1 MRLFNRKP
9 RSSATTPSAPPST
22 STSVPSLH
30 KHDGSDH
37 EKPHLDKTGANETV
51 APADSRQNSIHTPNG
66 MEKRIAGIIEADADA
81 DADAH
86 ADAHAHAQA
95 EQEDQTEFPR
105 GLKLAAI
112 TVALGLS
119 VFCMALDNT
128 IIATAIPKITDQFKA
143 IGDVGWYGS
152 SYLLTTCAFQ
162 LFFGK
167 LYTFFSIKWV
177 YMTALLI
184 FEIGSAVC
192 GAAPNSI
199 ALIIGRAVAGIGA
212 AGIFAGAVL
221 IVANTVPLI
230 KRPIYMGL
238 FGGMYGIA
246 SVAGPLM
253 GGAFTDHLSWRWCFY
268 INLPVGAVTLLF
280 IGLFYHPTKR
290 ARALAG
296 STFKEKLDQFDL
308 YGTLVFLPMVVCL
321 LLALQWGGS
330 KYPWSNGRIIGLFVA
345 FGLLLIIFIAIQF
358 WKQDNGTVPPRI
370 IKYRTVWSSAWF
382 GASLGAAFFVFV
394 FYLPIWFQ
402 AIKGVS
408 ATKSGI
414 MNIPMILALVIV
426 SIVAGGIITV
436 VGYYTPFVIA
446 STVIMSIGAGLLTT
460 LQPNSGHSEWIGY
473 QAMFGIGVGLGM
485 QQTMIAIQAVLPAP
499 DIPVGTA
506 IVMFSQTLGGALF
519 ISVAQNVFQ
528 NGLLKHIISAAPNI
542 EPARV
547 LGTGATELVNVF
559 QGTDLQ
565 GVRKAYNDAIVE
577 TFYVSVAL
585 AALTIFGSAFFEW
598 RSVKGKKL
606 DMAAA

>member
-9 RSSATTPSAPPST
+9 TASATTPSAAPST

-30 KHDGSDH
+30 KDDGSDH
-37 EKPHLDKTGANETV
+37 EKSELEKTEPNEAV
-51 APADSRQNSIHTPNG
+51 VPADSRQNSIQNPNA
-66 MEKRIAGIIEADADA
+66 MEKRIEGIEADAD
-81 DADAH
+81 
-86 ADAHAHAQA
+86 AQA
-95 EQEDQTEFPR
+95 EQEDQTEFPH

-112 TVALGLS
+112 TIALCLS

-143 IGDVGWYGS
+143 IEDVGWYGS

-177 YMTALLI
+177 YMIALLI

-199 ALIIGRAVAGIGA
+199 ALIIGRAVAGLGS
-212 AGIFAGAVL
+212 AGIFAGAIL

-238 FGGMYGIA
+238 IGGMYGIA

-253 GGAFTDHLSWRWCFY
+253 GGAFTDHVSWRWCFY
-268 INLPVGAVTLLF
+268 INLPIGAVTLLF

-290 ARALAG
+290 AKALAG

-308 YGTLVFLPMVVCL
+308 YGTLVFLPMIVCL

-330 KYPWSNGRIIGLFVA
+330 KYEWSNGRIIGLFVT
-345 FGLLLIIFIAIQF
+345 FGVLLIIFIGIQF
-358 WKQDNGTVPPRI
+358 WKQDNGTVPPRV
-370 IKYRTVWSSAWF
+370 IKYRTVWSAAWF

-394 FYLPIWFQ
+394 YYLPIWFQ
-402 AIKGVS
+402 AIKGAS

-414 MNIPMILALVIV
+414 MNIPMILGLVII
-426 SIVAGGIITV
+426 SMVAGVIITV

-446 STVIMSIGAGLLTT
+446 STVIMSIGAGLLAT

-485 QQTMIAIQAVLPAP
+485 QQTLIAIQAVLPAP
-499 DIPVGTA
+499 DIPIGTA

-528 NGLLKHIISAAPNI
+528 NGLLKHVISAVPNI
-542 EPARV
+542 DPARV

-565 GVRKAYNDAIVE
+565 GVRQAYNDAIVE
-577 TFYVSVAL
+577 TFYVAVAL
-585 AALTIFGSAFFEW
+585 ASLTIFGSAFFEW
-598 RSVKGKKL
+598 KSVKGKKL